1 MSEAPSPKRALLV
14 IDMQVGLFH
23 GPDRPYDG
31 ERVLANINRLI
42 NARYR

>member
-14 IDMQVGLFH
+14 IDMQVELFH
-23 GPDRPYDG
+23 GPDRPHDG